1 MKNDTDKR
9 NKSLFSS
16 LFKSHSKPIKHDQKK
31 ISLSLLKKQAITRE
45 KKDIFQ
51 RIEHEKIPSVRNA
64 WIDYFLEKIKE
75 SKSR

>member
-9 NKSLFSS
+9 NKSLFRN
-16 LFKSHSKPIKHDQKK
+16 LFNSHSKPIKHDQKR
-31 ISLSLLKKQAITRE
+31 ISLSSLKKQAITKE
-45 KKDIFQ
+45 QKDIFK

-64 WIDYFLEKIKE
+64 WIDYFLEKTKE